1 MQRQPNLITS
11 FLFALVFLASA
22 SFAYASTTN
31 GTIDSTYKYGWSNAG
46 GFVNFAPTNGGLA
59 ITDSTITGYAWA
71 ANTGWINF
79 DTAQSGVTNNGEGTL
94 AGFAWSTGEGW
105 LSFTGVTIDS
115 NGKFHGTATGANST
129 LTFDCTNC
137 DVRTDWRPASA
148 RPSTGGSG
156 GGGGG
161 IIHNEQT
168 ATTTLPNTIPPATP
182 GSPAMPPGANSSETN
197 AGNGTST
204 NTALHAGTSVP
215 TTATTHPATS
225 TASSA
230 SSFWKPWF
238 VPAGIF
244 LLLIIGFVLFRFFF
258 RRI

>member
-11 FLFALVFLASA
+11 FLLALVFLASA
-22 SFAYASTTN
+22 SFAYASTTS

-46 GFVNFAPTNGGLA
+46 GFVNFAPTNGGLT
-59 ITDSTITGYAWA
+59 ITDSTITGYVWA

-137 DVRTDWRPASA
+137 DVRTDWRPAST
-148 RPSTGGSG
+148 RPSTGGS

-168 ATTTLPNTIPPATP
+168 ATTTLPNTTPPTTP
-182 GSPAMPPGANSSETN
+182 GSPAMLPSANSSETN

-204 NTALHAGTSVP
+204 NTALHPGTSVP
-215 TTATTHPATS
+215 TTATTYPATS

-244 LLLIIGFVLFRFFF
+244 LLLIIGFILFRFFF
-258 RRI
+258 RRG